1 MMRDEKGVG
10 GDKINLKI
18 LMNDFNKSGERL

>member
-1 MMRDEKGVG
+1 MMREEKGVG